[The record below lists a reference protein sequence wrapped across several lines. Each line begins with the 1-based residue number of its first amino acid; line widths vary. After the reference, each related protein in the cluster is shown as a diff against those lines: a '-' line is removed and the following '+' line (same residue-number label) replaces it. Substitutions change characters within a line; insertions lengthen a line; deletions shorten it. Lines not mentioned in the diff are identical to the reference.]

1 MRAVVEQAPDIVWRD
16 EVANRDLGAIGHLVM
31 ASGVFSREEQA
42 IAVEL
47 VQERLQ
53 RGPASGYEFL
63 LAEQKSD
70 LLGYTCF
77 GRIPGTRSS
86 FDLYWIAV
94 STARQHQGLGRQLM
108 QSTEQRI
115 RAMGGTRVF
124 VDTSSNPSYAPAR
137 TFYQRCGYQQEAV
150 LRDFHAPGDNKVIF
164 ARTL

>member
-1 MRAVVEQAPDIVWRD
+1 MRSVVTPVQDFLWRD
-16 EVANRDLGAIGHLVM
+16 DVANRDLGAIGHLVM
-31 ASGVFSREEQA
+31 ATGVFSREEQA

-53 RGPASGYEFL
+53 RGPVSGYEFL
-63 LAEQKSD
+63 LAEQKSE

-86 FDLYWIAV
+86 FDLYWIVV
-94 STARQHQGLGRQLM
+94 SPARQHLGLGRQLM
-108 QSTEQRI
+108 QVTEQRI
-115 RAMGGTRVF
+115 RSLGGTRVF
-124 VDTSSNPSYAPAR
+124 VDTSSNPAYAPAR
-137 TFYQRCGYQQEAV
+137 AFYQRCGYQQEAV